1 MTISDSQLQQIM
13 PNLAEAKRVLYLP
26 FLNRVMEIYEINTP
40 LRGAAFL
47 AQLAHE
53 SGQFRYMEEI
63 WGPTDQQKRYE
74 PPSTLARQL
83 GNTQP
88 GDGKLFKGRGP
99 IQITGRDNYRR
110 YGEMLGIDLISNPE
124 LAATPQIAFSTAG
137 LYWKNNGLNQLADV
151 GDFRTITK
159 RINGG
164 FNGLADRQRYYERAK
179 QVLGVAGTRGIA
191 PRSIA
196 LPGGEELPAALVPR
210 GQESI
215 KQDEAARRKRAAKRA
230 AAKPAA
236 KPVKKAA
243 QKVAK
248 ATKATKAAQTTKK
261 ASKKAAAPRPS
272 PKAAKLAKKAGSAK
286 KNKPSKS

>member
-26 FLNRVMEIYEINTP
+26 FLNRVMETYEINTP

-53 SGQFRYMEEI
+53 SGQFRFMEEI

-164 FNGLADRQRYYERAK
+164 FNGLADRQRYYEVAK
-179 QVLGVAGTRGIA
+179 QVLGVVETRGIA
-191 PRSIA
+191 SRSIA
-196 LPGGEELPAALVPR
+196 LPVGGEAPTALMSR
-210 GQESI
+210 GQETI
-215 KQDEAARRKRAAKRA
+215 KEDAAARRKRAAKRA
-230 AAKPAA
+230 AAKPA
-236 KPVKKAA
+236 KKAP
-243 QKVAK
+243 V
-248 ATKATKAAQTTKK
+248 KATKAAQTTKK

-286 KNKPSKS
+286 KTKPSKP

>member
-26 FLNRVMEIYEINTP
+26 FLNRVMETYEINTP

-53 SGQFRYMEEI
+53 SGQFRFMEEI

-164 FNGLADRQRYYERAK
+164 FNGLADRQRYYEVAK
-179 QVLGVAGTRGIA
+179 QVLGVVGTRGIA

-196 LPGGEELPAALVPR
+196 LPVGGEAPTALMSR

-215 KQDEAARRKRAAKRA
+215 KQDAAARRKRAAKRA
-230 AAKPAA
+230 AAKPA
-236 KPVKKAA
+236 KKAP
-243 QKVAK
+243 V
-248 ATKATKAAQTTKK
+248 KATKAAQTTKK

-286 KNKPSKS
+286 KTKPSKP

>member
-26 FLNRVMEIYEINTP
+26 FLNRVMETYEINTP

-53 SGQFRYMEEI
+53 SGQFRFMEEI

-74 PPSTLARQL
+74 PPSTLAKQL

-164 FNGLADRQRYYERAK
+164 FNGLADRQRYYEVAK
-179 QVLGVAGTRGIA
+179 QVLGVVETRGIA
-191 PRSIA
+191 SRSIA
-196 LPGGEELPAALVPR
+196 LPVGGEAPTALMSR
-210 GQESI
+210 GQETI
-215 KQDEAARRKRAAKRA
+215 KEDAAARRKRAAKRA
-230 AAKPAA
+230 AAKPA
-236 KPVKKAA
+236 KKAP
-243 QKVAK
+243 VK
-248 ATKATKAAQTTKK
+248 ATKASKVTKAAQTTKK

-286 KNKPSKS
+286 KTKPSKP